1 MFQQY
6 LSSNKRWSW
15 STLCCQKK
23 SHVISQSM
31 KWVRKL
37 ESSQFSLLRL
47 NLGPSLMF
55 LRMTRF
61 VISVTWWVS
70 LNAWSVLCAV
80 DSCGRWIQQSVSY
93 LSWMNSLSGC
103 WKLNVQIWLVWR
115 FWSFWY
121 EALLNVL
128 VGRSCTS
135 FFLSLCSFSLLTS
148 CSNVPRQKQFTVTKL
163 GFITASSL
171 KKCSPACSDCTTNIQ
186 HCTTFACFF
195 VICAQYCS
203 PLLSSSK
210 LQIPSICEQ
219 RLSASQLLQ
228 QHYYLD

>member
-115 FWSFWY
+115 DLELLVWSTF
-121 EALLNVL
+121 ECSRRSVVHLLFSLSLFVF
-128 VGRSCTS
+128 VADVMFECTS
-135 FFLSLCSFSLLTS
+135 AKTVHGHKTRLHHCFITKKVLTCLFRLHYEHTTLHNLCLLLCDLCSILFSTS
-148 CSNVPRQKQFTVTKL
+148 
-163 GFITASSL
+163 FIFQT
-171 KKCSPACSDCTTNIQ
+171 PNPI
-186 HCTTFACFF
+186 
-195 VICAQYCS
+195 
-203 PLLSSSK
+203 
-210 LQIPSICEQ
+210 
-219 RLSASQLLQ
+219 
-228 QHYYLD
+228 YLRT